1 MSQISRYRFDQ
12 GCQPHQGPNGFG
24 EPPNPV
30 LEMIAFVALL
40 RSELS
45 ASVPELLGNMDEMWR
60 RQMRDDRLR
69 SLHLSSNHTVDTM
82 EAHQ

>member
-1 MSQISRYRFDQ
+1 M
-12 GCQPHQGPNGFG
+12 GLVNHQTHFSKQELSHDSP
-24 EPPNPV
+24 
-30 LEMIAFVALL
+30 EMIAFVALL

-69 SLHLSSNHTVDTM
+69 SLHLSSNHTVVTM